1 MKHKIRGK
9 IWNIKYASN
18 MKNRGY
24 CDPPDKKN
32 KSITIKKNLKG
43 QELMEVLLHECLHA
57 VLHHELDEDYVLTVA
72 DDISRAIWKELKAKG
87 YINEH

>member
-9 IWNIKYASN
+9 MWNIKYASN

-43 QELMEVLLHECLHA
+43 QELMEVLLHEMLHGILFA
-57 VLHHELDEDYVLTVA
+57 ELDEQFVTMIA
-72 DDISRAIWKELKAKG
+72 DDISRALWKELKAKG
-87 YINEH
+87 YINEN